1 MLQRDRPIL
10 PGRYYPLTEVYI
22 PDMELPI
29 EHIVDLIPQ
38 KAPFVMVGKLLQ
50 SDEESTKSSFR
61 IQSDNIFVRSGLF
74 QEAGLMENIA
84 QTAALRAGYAAQLQ
98 SAPVAVGYIGAVN
111 NFEIFDLP
119 KVGDEIITSV
129 SVLTQ
134 VLGITVL
141 SGEIYMNDNLL
152 AKCEMKVIVK
162 SE

>member
-1 MLQRDRPIL
+1 
-10 PGRYYPLTEVYI
+10 
-22 PDMELPI
+22 
-29 EHIVDLIPQ
+29 
-38 KAPFVMVGKLLQ
+38 MVGKLLQ
-50 SDEESTKSSFR
+50 SDEESTKSSFS
-61 IQSDNIFVRSGLF
+61 IQADNVFVRSGLF

-98 SAPVAVGYIGAVN
+98 AESVAVGYIGAVN

-129 SVLTQ
+129 KVLTQ

-141 SGEIYMNDNLL
+141 SGEVWLKHNLL

-162 SE
+162 TE